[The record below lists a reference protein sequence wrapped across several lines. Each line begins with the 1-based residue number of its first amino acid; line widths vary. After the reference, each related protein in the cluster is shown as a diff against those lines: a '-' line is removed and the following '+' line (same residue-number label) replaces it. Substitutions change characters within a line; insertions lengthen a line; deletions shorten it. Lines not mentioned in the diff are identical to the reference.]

1 MAKPKTSYESLST
14 AEKTEVKKRKIAKLF
29 RELPAEKKQ
38 FADGLIYQF
47 AVTTVTLER
56 LVDEINAGDL
66 IEDFV
71 QGAQKLRRENPALKS
86 YNATIKSFTALS
98 KSLLDLLPEKTQKQ
112 AGEELMNFAT
122 KPPGAGRKRTM
133 SLPIGRLSRAG
144 RPSQAAA
151 SGPFTSASP
160 GRYRSRTRIPRIIST
175 RRSGSARLY
184 SPNGFASSPRA

>member
-1 MAKPKTSYESLST
+1 MAKSKNAYENLST

-112 AGEELMNFAT
+112 AGEELMNFIAN
-122 KPPGAGRKRTM
+122 PPGAGRK
-133 SLPIGRLSRAG
+133 
-144 RPSQAAA
+144 
-151 SGPFTSASP
+151 
-160 GRYRSRTRIPRIIST
+160 
-175 RRSGSARLY
+175 
-184 SPNGFASSPRA
+184 

>member
-1 MAKPKTSYESLST
+1 MAKPKISYESLST

-38 FADGLIYQF
+38 FADGLIYQL

-86 YNATIKSFTALS
+86 YNATIKSFATLS
-98 KSLLDLLPEKTQKQ
+98 KSLLDLLPNTTQSN
-112 AGEELMNFAT
+112 AGEELMGFITNA
-122 KPPGAGRKRTM
+122 PGAAKK
-133 SLPIGRLSRAG
+133 
-144 RPSQAAA
+144 
-151 SGPFTSASP
+151 
-160 GRYRSRTRIPRIIST
+160 
-175 RRSGSARLY
+175 
-184 SPNGFASSPRA
+184 